1 MFVYLNK
8 HNIKIM
14 GNVDYEVR
22 FAIDK
27 LEGAAYL
34 LKAVVHPTRLAVI
47 DLLDQHKEM
56 NVTDFVNALGTTH
69 ALMSHH
75 LTDMK
80 SKNILQS
87 RREGQQIF
95 YSLKE
100 KAVLGLLKCIQNCK
114 HQPWG

>member
-1 MFVYLNK
+1 MAETTFEL
-8 HNIKIM
+8 
-14 GNVDYEVR
+14 R
-22 FAIDK
+22 FDIDK

-56 NVTDFVNALGTTH
+56 NVTEFVNALDTTH

-80 SKNILQS
+80 SKNILQT
-87 RREGQQIF
+87 RREEQRIF
-95 YSLKE
+95 YSIKE
-100 KAVLGLLKCIQNCK
+100 KAVLGLLTCIQNCK
-114 HQPWG
+114 QH

>member
-1 MFVYLNK
+1 MAETTFEL
-8 HNIKIM
+8 
-14 GNVDYEVR
+14 R
-22 FAIDK
+22 FEIDK

-47 DLLDQHKEM
+47 DLLDQHTEM
-56 NVTDFVNALGTTH
+56 NVTEFVNALETTH

-80 SKNILQS
+80 SKNILQT

-95 YSLKE
+95 YSIKE

-114 HQPWG
+114 HHQQ

>member
-1 MFVYLNK
+1 
-8 HNIKIM
+8 M
-14 GNVDYEVR
+14 GNVAFEVR

-34 LKAVVHPTRLAVI
+34 LKAVVHPTRLAEV
-47 DLLDQHKEM
+47 DLLDQHMKM
-56 NVTDFVNALGTTH
+56 NVTDFVNTLGTTH

-80 SKNILQS
+80 SKNILQT
-87 RREGQQIF
+87 RREGQLIF
-95 YSLKE
+95 YSIKE

-114 HQPWG
+114 HQQWR

>member
-1 MFVYLNK
+1 MQDVS
-8 HNIKIM
+8 
-14 GNVDYEVR
+14 YEIR
-22 FAIDK
+22 IEQQK
-27 LEGAAYL
+27 LESAAYI

-56 NVTDFVNALGTTH
+56 SVTNFVDTLGGTH

-87 RREGQQIF
+87 RREGQQIL
-95 YSLKE
+95 YSIKE
-100 KAVLGLLKCIQNCK
+100 RAILGLLKCIQNYK
-114 HQPWG
+114 YRP

>member
-1 MFVYLNK
+1 MAETIFELRFETD
-8 HNIKIM
+8 KI
-14 GNVDYEVR
+14 ES
-22 FAIDK
+22 
-27 LEGAAYL
+27 AAYL

-47 DLLDQHKEM
+47 DLLDQYKEM
-56 NVTDFVNALGTTH
+56 NVSDFVNALNTSH

-80 SKNILQS
+80 SKNILKT

-95 YSLKE
+95 YSIKE

-114 HQPWG
+114 H